1 LLLRRVLRRALSDAT
16 SSNMQPRAKRTII
29 AAVLAGALIGVLV
42 SVLGGELQRRL
53 VFDSWQNWAPRSA
66 SSDDVVVVM
75 IDDASVEAKGQWPW
89 RRTDVAAL
97 LENIAFAEPAA
108 IGIDV
113 FFVEPDR
120 LSPGNFVDL
129 YNNDALDNATRDK
142 ILSLPDGD
150 QYLASVIE
158 EAPTVLA
165 RVTTTDGGRSIGDLT
180 FEALDGSPPNDISTT
195 EFMLTSIELLDDAAA
210 GRGVVDGPPD
220 PDGIVR
226 RVPLAIMA
234 GDTLVAGFAAQVAN
248 MASGSD
254 GLEWTDEGLRVGD
267 KIVPADRSANMEF
280 KMNSGWDQS
289 VITALDVLNGKFN
302 VDEMKGK
309 AVLLGFG
316 ATGTTDIAA
325 TPVSTEMQGT
335 LVQAQAVDAI
345 LNRHWLARPG
355 WAQGMEIALAVALVA
370 MLLVAGTGLVKWL
383 VLPVVGVGALLPI
396 GSFIAYDN
404 AGLLIDPARPIV
416 IALCAGIALVLVR
429 YALTFAELVEKRIV
443 TAEQE
448 KENESARKLQLTMV
462 PSAARLAKLGTRTE
476 IGAVLEPAKSV
487 GGDFYDAMELEGNRL
502 AFLVGD
508 VSGKGL
514 RAALFMALSK
524 SVSKNNLLRS
534 GDDLGAA
541 VRQVNAELMA
551 EEDEEMDLTLLVG
564 IIDCS
569 TGMIE
574 MVNAGHENPML
585 VRPDGSS
592 EVVKMTGGLRLRTL
606 DGFPYS
612 VETLQLE
619 PGESLVI
626 ITDGAT
632 DAMNVKG
639 DRFGLER
646 ILAALKDRSRASAP
660 ERVKYI
666 AGKVRAFEH
675 GMDPADD
682 LTILALRYLGEDAA
696 VSKPN

>member
-1 LLLRRVLRRALSDAT
+1 MR
-16 SSNMQPRAKRTII
+16 PKAKRTII
-29 AAVLAGALIGVLV
+29 AAVLAGALVGVLL
-42 SVLGGELQRRL
+42 SIFGGEFQRRL
-53 VFDSWQNWAPRSA
+53 VFDSWQNWAPRSDT
-66 SSDDVVVVM
+66 SDQVVVVM

-97 LENIAFAEPAA
+97 LENIAIAEPAV
-108 IGIDV
+108 IGIDIY
-113 FFVEPDR
+113 FTEPDR
-120 LSPGNFVDL
+120 LRPQNFAEL
-129 YNNDALDNATRDK
+129 YTEDALDEATRAK
-142 ILSLPDGD
+142 ILTLPYGD

-158 EAPTVLA
+158 TAPTVMPW
-165 RVTTTDGGRSIGDLT
+165 VTTNSGGRSLSELT
-180 FEALDGSPPNDISTT
+180 FEAVEGEPPVGIARA
-195 EFMLTSIELLDDAAA
+195 ERMLTSIPLLDDVALAK
-210 GRGVVDGPPD
+210 GVVVGPPD
-220 PDGIVR
+220 SDGIVR
-226 RVPLAIMA
+226 RVPLSVMA
-234 GDTLVAGFAAQVAN
+234 GDTVTPGFAVQLAN
-248 MASGSD
+248 IASGGGS
-254 GLEWTDEGLRVGD
+254 LRWTEEGLIGAG
-267 KIVPADRSANMEF
+267 KIVPSDPTANLEF
-280 KMNSGWDQS
+280 KMSTGWEED
-289 VITALDVLNGKFN
+289 VITALDVLNGN
-302 VDEMKGK
+302 VDVEEMHGK
-309 AVLLGFG
+309 VVLLGFG
-316 ATGTTDIAA
+316 ATGTTDIVA
-325 TPVSTEMQGT
+325 TPVSSETQGT

-345 LNRHWLARPG
+345 LNGHWLARPS
-355 WAQGMEIALAVALVA
+355 WAQWLEIAFALALVA
-370 MLLVAGTGLVKWL
+370 MLIVAGIGFAKWL
-383 VLPVVGVGALLPI
+383 VFAAIGVGALLPI
-396 GSFIAYDN
+396 GSFIAYDS

-541 VRQVNAELMA
+541 VRQVNTELMA

-574 MVNAGHENPML
+574 MVNAGHEDPML
-585 VRPDGSS
+585 VRPDGSI

-606 DGFPYS
+606 DEFPYE
-612 VETLQLE
+612 VEKLQMK

-626 ITDGAT
+626 VTDGAT

-639 DRFGLER
+639 DRFGLDRVLE
-646 ILAALKDRSRASAP
+646 ALKDSAQSSAP
-660 ERVKYI
+660 ERVRHI
-666 AGKVRAFEH
+666 AGKVRAFER

-682 LTILALRYLGEDAA
+682 LTILVLRYLGKDAA
-696 VSKPN
+696 ASKSN